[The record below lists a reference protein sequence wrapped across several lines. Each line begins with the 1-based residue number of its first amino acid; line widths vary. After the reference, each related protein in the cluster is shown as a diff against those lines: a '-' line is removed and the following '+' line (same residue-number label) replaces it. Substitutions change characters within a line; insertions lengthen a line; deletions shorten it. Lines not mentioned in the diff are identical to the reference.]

1 MNCNKIYRITRAAGI
16 LSLTLLTAC
25 NNFDDIN
32 TNPDS
37 ITKASASMLCTNI
50 ILGNLA
56 SGGDNKAYLQPNGL
70 AKYIGYANEKQL
82 EEQYNSL
89 GSCSFERMTQ
99 LPNIEKMVEYAE
111 GTTMENSYKGV
122 AKFSRAYL
130 FYKLTMRVGDI
141 PYSETNQG
149 AIGHYR
155 PAYDTQKDVLLG
167 ILDELKEADAYFA
180 DGVHF
185 EGDPTPFAGDPV
197 KWRRASNAFALR
209 ILMSMSKKEGDASLK
224 LKERF
229 SEIVN
234 GGQLLTDA
242 DGFLGLE
249 YNSINKHPLSGTN
262 DLFTSRTVISSL
274 LLDELKRLNDRR
286 LFYFAEPAAIKVG
299 NGMDENEW
307 DAYVGV
313 DAAMDYALMTNE
325 YLKGA
330 YSLLNVRYLKDATCE
345 PRMMVSYAEQQ
356 FILAEARI
364 RGWITV
370 GSAEKYYKS
379 GVEWALKMQM
389 ETKGN
394 EYAHGMEIT
403 PDYIA
408 GYFTGEA
415 AFKNTAEEQL
425 KQIWMQRYIFNF
437 MQDAEESYFEYRRN
451 KYPEFPIDPN
461 TNLNLENTSA
471 IPMKWLYPASETN
484 YNRENLEAA
493 LNSQY
498 GGYDEVNKLMWILTE
513 N

>member
-1 MNCNKIYRITRAAGI
+1 MKIIHRMVYTAGI
-16 LSLTLLTAC
+16 ISLACLSAC
-25 NNFDDIN
+25 NNFEDIN

-50 ILGNLA
+50 VLSNLKFNGID
-56 SGGDNKAYLQPNGL
+56 SKAYLEQDAL
-70 AKYIGYANEKQL
+70 SKYIGYANESQMSS
-82 EEQYNSL
+82 QYNSF
-89 GSCSFERMTQ
+89 GNSSFSQMTL

-111 GTTMENSYKGV
+111 GTAMENSYRGI
-122 AKFSRAYL
+122 AKFSRAYM
-130 FYKLTMRVGDI
+130 FYKTTMRVGDI
-141 PYSETNQG
+141 PYSQANQG
-149 AIGHYR
+149 SAGNYR
-155 PAYDTQKDVLLG
+155 PTYDTQKEVLLG

-180 DGVHF
+180 NGVRF
-185 EGDPTPFAGDPV
+185 EGDPTPFDGDPD

-209 ILMSMSKKEGDASLK
+209 ILMSMSKKESETSLR

-229 SEIVN
+229 VEIVN
-234 GGQLLTDA
+234 SGYLLNES
-242 DGFLGLE
+242 DGYLGLI

-274 LLDELKRLNDRR
+274 LIDELKSLNDRR
-286 LFYFAEPAAIKVG
+286 LFYFAEPASIKIA
-299 NGMDENEW
+299 NGESESDMN
-307 DAYVGV
+307 AYVGV
-313 DAAMDYALMTNE
+313 NTAMDYALMTNE
-325 YLKGA
+325 YLKGN
-330 YSLLNVRYLKDATCE
+330 YSLLNVRYLQDATCE

-364 RGWITV
+364 RGWITA
-370 GSAEKYYKS
+370 GSVEEYYKS
-379 GVEWALKMQM
+379 GVEWALKVQM
-389 ETKGN
+389 ETKGDK
-394 EYAHGMEIT
+394 YAHGMEIT

-408 GYFTGEA
+408 DYFTGAA
-415 AFKNTAEEQL
+415 AFKSTAEEQL

-471 IPMKWLYPASETN
+471 IPMKWLYPTSETN

-498 GGYDEVNKLMWILTE
+498 GGYDEVNKLMWILIE
-513 N
+513 D